1 MDLPLL
7 ERCDQV
13 RVGVIRATHEIVS
26 HYDGG
31 VCEHRLERDATVC
44 RAEDVCLDP
53 VPLVPEVNDVSWLE
67 GAAPI
72 FGKLELSN
80 ESDAGGGCSR
90 RNAPESPARTVGVG
104 HAPLAVDEVDNITD
118 LHFFGQIEMVYT
130 RALPYSGANRKR
142 QYINRCTSMINAN
155 MTRLENRTR
164 SPENRTRS

>member
-1 MDLPLL
+1 M
-7 ERCDQV
+7 
-13 RVGVIRATHEIVS
+13 
-26 HYDGG
+26 
-31 VCEHRLERDATVC
+31 ERDATVR

-80 ESDAGGGCSR
+80 EGDAGGGCSR
-90 RNAPESPARTVGVG
+90 RHAPESPARTVGVS
-104 HAPLAVDEVDNITD
+104 HAPLAVDEVDNVTD

-130 RALPYSGANRKR
+130 CALPYSGANRKR

-155 MTRLENRTR
+155 TTK
-164 SPENRTRS
+164 PENRTRT